1 MNAIQKN
8 MALGLIS
15 VVGLNNIVKMLNSL
29 ITMVLAEKDKIPL
42 EENEKEICGLF
53 FEDEYKQVY
62 YSTIAVSKPD
72 ENSPIQITRFVSTY
86 KLNEFVDKG
95 LTALKELD

>member
-8 MALGLIS
+8 MALSLIS
-15 VVGLNNIVKMLNSL
+15 VIGKNNIVKMINSL
-29 ITMVLAEKDKIPL
+29 ISLVLSEKDKIPL
-42 EENEKEICGLF
+42 QENEKEICGLF
-53 FEDEYKQVY
+53 FENDNEVY

-86 KLNEFVDKG
+86 KLAEFVDKG
-95 LTALKELD
+95 LTALKELE